1 MYAVTGY
8 FGDSISFGPHHL
20 DADNLTTNSLFMFI
34 AVERNNKPLGVIT
47 IPNADLFFKIYP
59 NPAVSYLA
67 IETKNPIS
75 DYEID
80 IFSTELKYSKHIEE
94 LNSNQIDVSDLPPGT
109 YYISLKNS
117 HVQVIKKFVK
127 LNQHN

>member
-20 DADNLTTNSLFMFI
+20 DADNLTTNSFFMFI
-34 AVERNNKPLGVIT
+34 AVERNNEPIGGIT
-47 IPNADLFFKIYP
+47 IPNSDAFFKIYP
-59 NPAVSYLA
+59 NPAVTYLA
-67 IETKNPIS
+67 VETKNPIS

-80 IFSTELKYSKHIEE
+80 IFSTELKYAKHIEAS
-94 LNSNQIDVSDLPPGT
+94 NSNTIDVSDLPPGT
-109 YYISLKNS
+109 YYISLKDT

-127 LNQHN
+127 LN